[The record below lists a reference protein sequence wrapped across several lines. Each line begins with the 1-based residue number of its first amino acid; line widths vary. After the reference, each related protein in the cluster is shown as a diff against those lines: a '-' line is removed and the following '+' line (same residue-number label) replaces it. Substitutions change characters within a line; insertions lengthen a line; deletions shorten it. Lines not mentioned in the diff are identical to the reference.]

1 MHPIKIKIFY
11 DRTHQYILCRLLTGL
26 ITRHEELTFQIKHL
40 FFKLLPKRIFI
51 QIDKVILLAPLV
63 CAGIFNFM

>member
-1 MHPIKIKIFY
+1 MHPIKINIFH
-11 DRTHQYILCRLLTGL
+11 DGTHQYIFCRLLTGL
-26 ITRHEELTFQIKHL
+26 NTRHEDLTFQINYL

-63 CAGIFNFM
+63 CAGIFNLM